1 MVLDVRKFRSEHPG
15 GQFLIDFHIGRDVSK
30 FFYGGYVL
38 ENQSGM
44 TPYTHS
50 NVARA
55 IVNSMIIGKLNE
67 PSETLEG
74 HISHSYNINSTTKVF
89 TFTIM
94 GDARYQA
101 PASTNVDTIGKHY
114 LIRSLADPKV
124 RRHYTVSQCMKQE
137 TYQEYLS
144 LIKQFRDGSRGSF
157 RFNEQVLAENQRK
170 GEFIFTAKNYN
181 IVGGLSRVFHT

>member
-1 MVLDVRKFRSEHPG
+1 MIARGEKLVLLDDMVLDVRKFRSEHPG

-55 IVNSMIIGKLNE
+55 IVNGMIIGKLGE
-67 PSETLEG
+67 ASETFEG
-74 HISHSYNINSTTKVF
+74 QIESSHDVNSTTKVF
-89 TFTIM
+89 TLKIS
-94 GDARYQA
+94 GDSVRYSA

-114 LIRSLADPKV
+114 LVRSHHNPKV
-124 RRHYTVSQCMKQE
+124 RRHYTVSQCMRPE
-137 TYQEYLS
+137 TYKEYMS
-144 LIKQFRDGSRGSF
+144 LIQQFKDG
-157 RFNEQVLAENQRK
+157 
-170 GEFIFTAKNYN
+170 
-181 IVGGLSRVFHT
+181 